1 MNDFPD
7 FSDSNYQVEKELGHN
22 RAGGRVTYLATDLRN
37 QQQVVIKQFQFAKIG
52 ASWSVFSTYDREIQ
66 LLKELDH
73 PGIPRYLDSFQTSDG
88 FCMVQE
94 YKPAESLATS
104 RSYDPNEIRQIAS
117 AALEVLVYL
126 QNRIPPII
134 HRDIKPENILVDEAG
149 NVYLVDFG
157 FARVGEGEVG
167 VSSVVKG
174 TLGFMPPEQLFNR
187 QLTEASDLYGLGMTL
202 ICLLTGTKSDQI
214 GDLVDISY
222 RVSFKH
228 LAPKLNTQWVNWL
241 EKMVEPRSK
250 DRFPNA
256 VAALAAIPTAP
267 IRPPEAHFS
276 QTSLQFETSRTSKL
290 LSQPIVITNPIPDTT
305 LEGRWEIVPN
315 VSDPEPTIYQWIAV
329 TPETFATNQVTCQV
343 GIDSSRLMAGKT
355 YHRKLLLHTNT
366 RDKTYSVNLQ
376 IHTAPSPGQVDLFPY
391 GMLSLLCMVTLGI
404 GWLIGWSVIVVGT
417 LADSSTMS
425 GLGAVFG
432 AAIGLEIAAWIMRS
446 SGWCNGATAS
456 TMAAVIIGVA
466 VLIKAIAGDITNA
479 NPAIFGG
486 ALTGAVGSGVV
497 GIILGAAVESLISRD
512 SSKTLAI
519 AVSLLAATFGVS
531 LGLSF
536 AIAFTNSLVLI
547 LLAFSGVSLVTL
559 VLHLHLKRI
568 RAILLQYKTE
578 RHLIKP

>member
-52 ASWSVFSTYDREIQ
+52 ASWSVFSTYDREVQ

-104 RSYDPNEIRQIAS
+104 RSYDPNEIRQIAI

-134 HRDIKPENILVDEAG
+134 HRDIKPENILVDQAG
-149 NVYLVDFG
+149 KVYLVDFG

-228 LAPKLNTQWVNWL
+228 LAPKLNTQWANWL

-256 VAALAAIPTAP
+256 IAALAALPPTP
-267 IRPPEAHFS
+267 LRPAEAQFS
-276 QTSLQFETSRTSKL
+276 QTSIEFKL
-290 LSQPIVITNPIPDTT
+290 NRLSEQLAQTIVISNPIPDTL
-305 LEGRWEIVPN
+305 LEGQWEIAYHP
-315 VSDPEPTIYQWIAV
+315 SDPPLSVYRWITV
-329 TPETFATNQVTCQV
+329 TPETFAANEVKCKI
-343 GIDSSRLMAGKT
+343 GIDPGRLIPGKI
-355 YHRKLLLHTNT
+355 YQRKLLLHTNT
-366 RDKTYSVNLQ
+366 LAKVYPLQIQ
-376 IHTAPSPGQVDLFPY
+376 IHTAAASTQIDLFPY
-391 GMLSLLCMVTLGI
+391 SILVLFGLFAVGM
-404 GWLIGWSVIVVGT
+404 GWFIGWSVLIAGT
-417 LADSSTMS
+417 LAEALTST
-425 GLGAVFG
+425 GFGAVTG
-432 AAIGLEIAAWIMRS
+432 AAMGFEIAAWIMRS
-446 SGWCNGATAS
+446 SGWRSGATTS
-456 TMAAVIIGVA
+456 TLAAVILGVA
-466 VLIKAIAGDITNA
+466 VLVK
-479 NPAIFGG
+479 IFGG
-486 ALTGAVGSGVV
+486 EITSAGSPLLTGAIVGLIGGTIAGIATGTVV
-497 GIILGAAVESLISRD
+497 ENLISRGNPRQLTTM
-512 SSKTLAI
+512 S
-519 AVSLLAATFGVS
+519 SLLVASFGCS
-531 LGLSF
+531 LGLSLTVG
-536 AIAFTNSLVLI
+536 FTNAVVLTILVISSIGLGA
-547 LLAFSGVSLVTL
+547 LL
-559 VLHLHLKRI
+559 LHFNLKRVSNLFT
-568 RAILLQYKTE
+568 RYKSE
-578 RHLIKP
+578 RYLIKP